1 MLLVKIAYN
10 DEQNFIEDIQ
20 GITEILKNKGIKI
33 GVSEFMENET
43 HFIKVFC
50 DETDESQNIKE
61 VRSKVLLY
69 IANIIY
75 RAIVDKYRNKELLE
89 YLTENYFFLKHEEII
104 EVDKKIK
111 AVLKEEISIT
121 SERHL
126 QCINNITK
134 IENIINEFIREDDFI
149 NIDGFVRFRLKPI
162 RPLIEDIVDKVIED
176 YMVEKEYNEFINLLK
191 YFVDIQDS
199 KIDIVNIY
207 IDKTGE
213 YMVKDT
219 EGKDLFKSFMN
230 ELLESKDATN
240 VNSEDVIISGL
251 ITNAPKII
259 NIYNKE
265 FCIHDEFLKT
275 ITSVFRERVDFVE
288 SKNIL

>member
-10 DEQNFIEDIQ
+10 DEQNFIEDIH
-20 GITEILKNKGIKI
+20 GIKEILKNKGIKI
-33 GVSEFMENET
+33 GVSEFIENET
-43 HFIKVFC
+43 HFIKIFC
-50 DETDESQNIKE
+50 DESQDIKE
-61 VRSKVLLY
+61 VRSKVLVY

-75 RAIVDKYRNKELLE
+75 RAIIDKYRNRELLE
-89 YLTENYFFLKHEEII
+89 YLTENYFFLKHNEIL

-111 AVLKEEISIT
+111 AVLKEEVSIT

-126 QCINNITK
+126 QCVNNITK
-134 IENIINEFIREDDFI
+134 IENIINEFIREDNFI
-149 NIDGFVRFRLKPI
+149 NIEGFIRFRLRPI
-162 RPLIEDIVDKVIED
+162 RPLIEDIIDKVVED

-207 IDKTGE
+207 IDEHGE
-213 YMVKDT
+213 YIVKDI
-219 EGKDLFKSFMN
+219 EGEDLFKKFMN
-230 ELLESKDATN
+230 ELLENKDTSS

-259 NIYNKE
+259 HIYNKE
-265 FCIHDEFLKT
+265 FCIHEEFLKT
-275 ITSVFRERVDFVE
+275 ITSVFRERVDFLE
-288 SKNIL
+288 EKNIL

>member
-20 GITEILKNKGIKI
+20 GIKDILKKKGIKI
-33 GVSEFMENET
+33 GVSEFIENKT

-50 DETDESQNIKE
+50 DDEDLQNIEE
-61 VRSKVLLY
+61 VRSKVLIY
-69 IANIIY
+69 IANAIY
-75 RAIVDKYRNKELLE
+75 RAIIDKYRNKELLE
-89 YLTENYFFLKHEEII
+89 YLTENYFFLKHEEIL

-111 AVLKEEISIT
+111 SVLKEEGSIT

-126 QCINNITK
+126 QCVNNITK
-134 IENIINEFIREDDFI
+134 IENIINEFIREDSFI
-149 NIDGFVRFRLKPI
+149 NIEGFIRFRLRPI
-162 RPLIEDIVDKVIED
+162 RPIIEDIIDKVIED

-199 KIDIVNIY
+199 KIDVVNIH
-207 IDKTGE
+207 INETGE
-213 YMVKDT
+213 YVVKDK
-219 EGKDLFKSFMN
+219 EGRDLFKSFME
-230 ELLESKDATN
+230 ELVESKETTN
-240 VNSEDVIISGL
+240 INSEDVIISGL
-251 ITNAPKII
+251 ITNAPKCI
-259 NIYNKE
+259 NIYNRE
-265 FCIHDEFLKT
+265 SCVHEEFLKT